1 MKKSTYLW
9 VWAITLFLFAGRAWA
24 DQSQAQSLLRLYV
37 IDGGW
42 IVWVILLPLSLI
54 TIGLAVGYVL
64 TIRASVLLP
73 EMEQSQLSAMLGAGQ
88 DKQALAFLAEK
99 GSFLAAVMTAGLR
112 HAGGGSVAA
121 IRAAEEIAEQRTV
134 GLFRKVEVLSIIGNI
149 APMIGLFGTVYG
161 MIMSFQ
167 QMAAATLMTQRP
179 VEVAAGGIRTAL
191 VTTFWGLLV
200 GIPALCVYALF
211 HSKIEALASSVM
223 VKAEQLLERYEQA
236 VRSSA
241 AAGKEPE

>member
-1 MKKSTYLW
+1 MKKSTYLV

-24 DQSQAQSLLRLYV
+24 DQSQAPSLLELYV
-37 IDGGW
+37 VDGGW
-42 IVWVILLPLSLI
+42 IVWFILVPLSLV
-54 TIGLAVGYVL
+54 TIGLAIGYVL

-88 DKQALAFLAEK
+88 GKQALAFLAQK
-99 GSFLAAVMTAGLR
+99 GSFLAAVMTAGLK
-112 HAGGGSVAA
+112 HAEGGSVAA

-167 QMAAATLMTQRP
+167 QMAATTLTQRP

-223 VKAEQLLERYEQA
+223 VKAEQLLERYAQA
-236 VRSSA
+236 VGSSGA
-241 AAGKEPE
+241 ADKEQE

>member
-1 MKKSTYLW
+1 MKKSTCLA
-9 VWAITLFLFAGRAWA
+9 VSGLTLLLLAARAWA
-24 DQSQAQSLLRLYV
+24 DQGQSPTLLQLYV

-42 IVWVILLPLSLI
+42 IVWFILVPLSLI
-54 TIGLAVGYVL
+54 TIGLAVGYIL
-64 TIRASVLLP
+64 TIRSSLLLP
-73 EMEQSQLSAMLGAGQ
+73 EMEQSQLTTLLAAGQ
-88 DKQALAFLAEK
+88 DKRALEFLADK
-99 GSFLAAVMTAGLR
+99 HSFFAGVVTAGLK
-112 HAGGGSVAA
+112 HARAGRAEA

-134 GLFRKVEVLSIIGNI
+134 RLFRKVELLSIIGNI

-167 QMAAATLMTQRP
+167 KMAQATMTQRP

-211 HSKIEALASSVM
+211 RSKIEALASNVM
-223 VKAEQLLERYEQA
+223 LKAEQLLEGYEH
-236 VRSSA
+236 A
-241 AAGKEPE
+241 AAGKASLAKERE

>member
-1 MKKSTYLW
+1 MKKNTCLAVSGL
-9 VWAITLFLFAGRAWA
+9 TLFLFAGRAWA
-24 DQSQAQSLLRLYV
+24 EQGQSPTLLQLYV

-42 IVWVILLPLSLI
+42 IVWFILVPLSLI

-64 TIRASVLLP
+64 TIRSSVLLP
-73 EMEQSQLSAMLGAGQ
+73 EMEQSQLATLLAAGQ
-88 DKQALAFLAEK
+88 DKQALEFLAEK
-99 GSFLAAVMTAGLR
+99 ESFLAGVVTAGLK
-112 HAGGGSVAA
+112 HAGAGRAAA
-121 IRAAEEIAEQRTV
+121 IGAAEEVAEQRTV
-134 GLFRKVEVLSIIGNI
+134 GLFRKVEILSIIGNI

-167 QMAAATLMTQRP
+167 QMAAATLTQRP

-211 HSKIEALASSVM
+211 RSKIEALASNVM
-223 VKAEQLLERYEQA
+223 LKAEQLLEGYEQ
-236 VRSSA
+236 A
-241 AAGKEPE
+241 AAGKAAAAKEQE

>member
-1 MKKSTYLW
+1 MKKSTCLA
-9 VWAITLFLFAGRAWA
+9 VSALTLFLLAGQAWA
-24 DQSQAQSLLRLYV
+24 EESPTLLQLYV

-42 IVWVILLPLSLI
+42 IVWFILVPLSLI
-54 TIGLAVGYVL
+54 TIGLAVGYIL
-64 TIRASVLLP
+64 TIRSSVLLP
-73 EMEQSQLSAMLGAGQ
+73 EMEQSQLTALLSTGQ
-88 DKQALAFLAEK
+88 GKQALKFLAEK
-99 GSFLAAVMTAGLR
+99 GSFLAAVMSAGLK
-112 HAGGGSVAA
+112 HASGGSGAA
-121 IRAAEEIAEQRTV
+121 IRAAEEVAEQRTV

-167 QMAAATLMTQRP
+167 QMAAATLTQRP

-211 HSKIEALASSVM
+211 RSKIEALASNIM
-223 VKAEQLLERYEQA
+223 VKTEQLLEGYEQ
-236 VRSSA
+236 A
-241 AAGKEPE
+241 AAGKAAAAKEQE